1 MEDLGESN
9 LPNARLRDVLVDDSR
24 DHHDESG
31 RILKGRHAVVLR
43 LDRKGQLWLLEGL
56 TVALL
61 IFFVPLLPWCT
72 TCVVDHTIHQF

>member
-1 MEDLGESN
+1 
-9 LPNARLRDVLVDDSR
+9 
-24 DHHDESG
+24 
-31 RILKGRHAVVLR
+31 VVLR